1 MDEGTQQ
8 RGWRWPFLGS
18 NVETKEQV
26 PYSNDNSTDQTIE
39 SDKSLQAVREREQAR
54 LHELASNYTEPEE
67 PPVTLHLPLSTL
79 LVSSAFGIGFLS
91 GLLGGARQTAL
102 VYLAENAHR
111 LPRTVQGWYF
121 YNKTK
126 YYRMILGGVQ
136 QGSRTGLQLAG
147 WTGGFCLL
155 DVMAEHARMRYLQR
169 TPNETLT
176 TSTSIA
182 NVLGHWSDGSMA
194 GFSGAL
200 VALVAC
206 ELTFIDLVRLPRP
219 MWGRMA
225 LLGTTT
231 GGLVGALR
239 DFRQH
244 ILERM
249 DPKRPHII

>member
-1 MDEGTQQ
+1 MDEGTQ
-8 RGWRWPFLGS
+8 RSGWRWPFQRSNPQIKDLPYKETGS
-18 NVETKEQV
+18 TE
-26 PYSNDNSTDQTIE
+26 DTI
-39 SDKSLQAVREREQAR
+39 KSERILQEDREKEQAR
-54 LHELASNYTEPEE
+54 LNELASNYTEPEE

-79 LVSSAFGIGFLS
+79 LVSSAFGIGFMS
-91 GLLGGARQTAL
+91 GLIGGARQTAL

-169 TPNETLT
+169 TPNETST
-176 TSTSIA
+176 TFTPFAHI
-182 NVLGHWSDGSMA
+182 LGHWSDGSMA

-206 ELTFIDLVRLPRP
+206 ELISIDLVRLPRP
-219 MWGRMA
+219 MWGRIA

-239 DFRQH
+239 DLRQH
-244 ILERM
+244 VLERT
-249 DPKRPHII
+249 DPQRPHII